1 MSTSQ
6 TTIAIIYDYDQ
17 TLSPNYMQDEV
28 IFPHFGID
36 PKKFWKR
43 CHELV
48 QSQGF
53 DSELAYL
60 KTLLDCLEMDR
71 PSNQQLRELG
81 AGLKFF
87 PGIPE
92 IFKEIGPNL
101 FPAKFAHHDIRIEHY
116 IISSGLKSLIEGSA
130 IAPHI
135 RAIFGCEFA
144 EDPEGRITF
153 PKRVI
158 SHTQK
163 TQFLFRINKGLLDF
177 SQDVNDH
184 IPANLRPIPFE
195 HMIYIGDGPTDVP
208 CFTVVRQHGGK
219 AIAVYNPNDA
229 SRTSFKKCYQ
239 LSSQA
244 DRVRH
249 IAPADYRQGSHLRFL
264 LEEMIAE
271 IADGIAKR
279 HTHDLQVG
287 TVRAPRH
294 NDE

>member
-6 TTIAIIYDYDQ
+6 STIAVIYDYDQ

-87 PGIPE
+87 PGLPE
-92 IFKEIGPNL
+92 MFKEIGPNL

-130 IAPHI
+130 IAP
-135 RAIFGCEFA
+135 AIVESC
-144 EDPEGRITF
+144 PPRRPNHF
-153 PKRVI
+153 PQTRHLPHPKNPV
-158 SHTQK
+158 
-163 TQFLFRINKGLLDF
+163 
-177 SQDVNDH
+177 
-184 IPANLRPIPFE
+184 PFP
-195 HMIYIGDGPTDVP
+195 H
-208 CFTVVRQHGGK
+208 Q
-219 AIAVYNPNDA
+219 
-229 SRTSFKKCYQ
+229 
-239 LSSQA
+239 
-244 DRVRH
+244 
-249 IAPADYRQGSHLRFL
+249 
-264 LEEMIAE
+264 
-271 IADGIAKR
+271 
-279 HTHDLQVG
+279 
-287 TVRAPRH
+287 
-294 NDE
+294 